1 MPADVAAPGEFRDH
15 VAMAWLGNRAL
26 KKIAGRAVRLAD
38 PSQVVVPGNLVDHL
52 AQRWILLHKY
62 FSALAHGSTK
72 EIHRF
77 EDNLHEVEQMVL
89 VMFGP
94 RPSES
99 LAAIDAILAE
109 ERSDA

>member
-1 MPADVAAPGEFRDH
+1 
-15 VAMAWLGNRAL
+15 
-26 KKIAGRAVRLAD
+26 
-38 PSQVVVPGNLVDHL
+38 VVVPGNLVDHL